1 MLKDF
6 KSSMLLFLALSVL
19 TGCIYPLTMTGIGQ
33 TVFPHQ
39 ANGSLIKI
47 HGQVVGSA
55 LIGQHFRGRRYFWG
69 RPSATP
75 SFPDNA
81 AASGA
86 SNLGPDN
93 PELVSHVKD
102 RIRRL
107 RKADPGVQG
116 PIPVDLVTS
125 SGSGL
130 DPDISLAAALYQL
143 PRVARTGGVSPN
155 VLRRLIRSSLVDSL
169 GGIAGEPVVNVI
181 RLNLA
186 LYRIYCK
193 VHHSVAAALLGEA
206 KAPGPQPSSRAGSLK
221 IRQED
226 PQMSGL
232 P

>member
-6 KSSMLLFLALSVL
+6 KSSLLLFLFLTGL
-19 TGCIYPLTMTGIGQ
+19 TGCIYPLAMTGIGQ

-39 ANGSLIKI
+39 VNGSLVRI
-47 HGQVVGSA
+47 HGQIVGSA
-55 LIGQHFRGRRYFWG
+55 LIGQYFHGRRYFWG

-75 SFPDNA
+75 YFPDNA

-93 PELVSHVKD
+93 PELVKHVED

-107 RKADPGVQG
+107 RRADPGIQESI
-116 PIPVDLVTS
+116 PIDLVTS

-143 PRVARTGGVSPN
+143 PRVARTGGISPI
-155 VLRRLIRSSLVDSL
+155 VVRGLIRSHMVEPF
-169 GGIAGEPVVNVI
+169 GGITGEQVVDVV

-186 LYRIYCK
+186 LYRIY
-193 VHHSVAAALLGEA
+193 
-206 KAPGPQPSSRAGSLK
+206 SSEPPNGG
-221 IRQED
+221 
-226 PQMSGL
+226 GL
-232 P
+232 PLGGLR